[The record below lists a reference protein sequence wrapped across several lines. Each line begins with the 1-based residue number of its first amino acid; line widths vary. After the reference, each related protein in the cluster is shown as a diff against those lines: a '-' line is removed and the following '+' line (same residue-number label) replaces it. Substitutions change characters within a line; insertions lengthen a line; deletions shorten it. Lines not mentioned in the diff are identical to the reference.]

1 MKIIEIKSDEILYD
15 SKGKEKFYV
24 TPEFWRAL
32 KLGKIQYMSGA
43 MTDNIQYSEILIL
56 NLKAKN
62 FDSIFK
68 KIANSAIGKEVMEGR
83 MPIDIRL

>member
-24 TPEFWRAL
+24 TPEFWQAL
-32 KLGKIQYMSGA
+32 KSGKIQYMSGG
-43 MTDNIQYSEILIL
+43 MKEGIRYSEILSL
-56 NLKAKN
+56 NLKARN

-68 KIANSAIGKEVMEGR
+68 RIAESAIGKEVMEGR
-83 MPIDIRL
+83 MPIDTRL